1 MRELLNIADK
11 IDWFVILAVIGI
23 VLSVIA
29 GIFLVVKFRRLNLFN
44 KKDQKKL
51 PLDRILWH

>member
-11 IDWFVILAVIGI
+11 IDWVVILAIIGI
-23 VLSVIA
+23 ILSVIV
-29 GIFLVVKFRRLNLFN
+29 GIFIVVKFRGLNLFN
-44 KKDQKKL
+44 KKDKKKL